1 MKKKIVSITI
11 LVLILLALI
20 ILYIDKSV
28 YKEYS
33 KNYIYMDT
41 YINIKITSTKSK
53 REI

>member
-33 KNYIYMDT
+33 KNYIYKYYDNTMDERF
-41 YINIKITSTKSK
+41 YNYKTK
-53 REI
+53 